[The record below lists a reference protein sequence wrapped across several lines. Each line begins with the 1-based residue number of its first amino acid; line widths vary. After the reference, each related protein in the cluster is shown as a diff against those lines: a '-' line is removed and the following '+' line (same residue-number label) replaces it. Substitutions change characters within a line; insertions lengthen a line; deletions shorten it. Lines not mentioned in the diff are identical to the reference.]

1 MNSAS
6 SPEPNP
12 EETEVKSPFQP
23 HLSAEEEIPEETEW
37 HSPFETHL
45 PDTIKE
51 AITVF
56 GEPDPIFPDP
66 VVEGFE
72 QGGYGDTCAIRC
84 QEVILHQYGIDVDE
98 NTLVHQAIVE
108 HLYYPGQATL
118 PQDVGQL
125 LVDYGIP
132 VHQYQHASIFNLTV
146 ELAQGHM
153 VMIGVNSSELHR
165 PLLDHIADILHVGTA
180 DHAVIVSGID
190 THDPDH
196 VQVIVSDPS
205 TGDAAARYP
214 LESFVNAWED
224 SDFFVTATEEP
235 PPQVLYVP
243 EMEHFD
249 YDSGH
254 IAEIAGIPYDEFEGY
269 ADSPTD
275 VAHVLDAYL
284 EPHEEHDTDDLG
296 DGDDSDDTHDVDDAH
311 DLGDIDD
318 ANDHDDDDDHD
329 AADDLVGGDDSLDTA
344 DIGDIGF

>member
-1 MNSAS
+1 MNSAP

-12 EETEVKSPFQP
+12 EETEVKSPSQP
-23 HLSAEEEIPEETEW
+23 HLSVEEEISEETEW
-37 HSPFETHL
+37 HSAFETHL
-45 PDTIKE
+45 PDTIEE

-56 GEPDPIFPDP
+56 GEPESILPDP
-66 VVEGFE
+66 MVEEFK

-98 NTLVHQAIVE
+98 NKLVHQAIVE

-146 ELAQGHM
+146 ELADGHM

-165 PLLDHIADILHVGTA
+165 PLLDHIADVLHVGTA
-180 DHAVIVSGID
+180 DHVVIVSGID

-205 TGDAAARYP
+205 TGDAVARYP
-214 LESFVNAWED
+214 LETFVNAWED

-235 PPQVLYVP
+235 PPQVLHAP

-254 IAEIAGIPYDEFEGY
+254 IEEIAGIPYDEFLQY
-269 ADSPTD
+269 SDSPED
-275 VAHVLDAYL
+275 VAHVLEEYL
-284 EPHEEHDTDDLG
+284 EPHAEDPVLSDPDESIQEPYTAIDEPDDPLQ
-296 DGDDSDDTHDVDDAH
+296 DVSGDD
-311 DLGDIDD
+311 
-318 ANDHDDDDDHD
+318 
-329 AADDLVGGDDSLDTA
+329 GGDDTNDLGSGDDADDSTEID